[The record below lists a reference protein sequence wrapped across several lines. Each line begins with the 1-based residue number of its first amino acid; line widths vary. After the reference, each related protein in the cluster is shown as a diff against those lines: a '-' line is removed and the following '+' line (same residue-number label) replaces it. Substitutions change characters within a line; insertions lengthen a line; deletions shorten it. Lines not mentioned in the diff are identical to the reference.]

1 MKEQEN
7 SSEEEIVEMEASNSS
22 GRGFR
27 VMTIRIFNIMKK
39 RHRNHKKGPVRN
51 KECNRWNKEY
61 TWKKKNKWLDE
72 ADDWICDLE
81 DKVIKYAQAEQQS
94 KNNLKNE
101 ESIRNILDNMKLN
114 NIHIMIIPEGEESE
128 QGIKNLF
135 EEIMTKTFPY
145 LLK

>member
-1 MKEQEN
+1 M
-7 SSEEEIVEMEASNSS
+7 
-22 GRGFR
+22 
-27 VMTIRIFNIMKK
+27 
-39 RHRNHKKGPVRN
+39 
-51 KECNRWNKEY
+51 
-61 TWKKKNKWLDE
+61 
-72 ADDWICDLE
+72 E